1 MAAHRGCVNARIEE
15 GLSLLNCA
23 SDAPDFDGR
32 GLSKSGA
39 GEGNRTL
46 VVSLEGFC
54 STIELHP
61 PADAPCHCLG
71 EGVNRLAKVDDA
83 QVLPLPRDSHDE
95 PDRHRR
101 FLDCSPLLVARCD
114 SCGAMARLIG

>member
-61 PADAPCHCLG
+61 PARPPCHCLG
-71 EGVNRLAKVDDA
+71 EGVNRLDPVDDM
-83 QVLPLPRDSHDE
+83 QVLTLPHDSHDE
-95 PDRHRR
+95 PGRHRR
-101 FLDCSPLLVARCD
+101 FFDRPPLVVARGD